1 MRWIPS
7 RSVHVREKHR
17 IFWNRIWAK
26 DDPHW
31 TDNTPG
37 SLWNCKC
44 GWEETDQPVT
54 DGNPK
59 TNASQQGLEGNPA
72 ITGEIFT
79 DRHSYIERQK
89 EPIVVE
95 DFDLVNLQTLI
106 DTDTTQWRVDYY
118 TDNEGML
125 LTNRNRIKEGQIN
138 KRKKK
143 IFDKEWSTSRTMAKN
158 GFLVEYRET
167 VPGEF
172 DVFLDGIPADL
183 KKTGS
188 AGNIVN
194 RAKKAV
200 RKQKAELVVFEF
212 TAETKETH
220 IEINKLREKGIK
232 GYYFFSKD
240 KTKIYEL

>member
-1 MRWIPS
+1 M
-7 RSVHVREKHR
+7 
-17 IFWNRIWAK
+17 
-26 DDPHW
+26 
-31 TDNTPG
+31 
-37 SLWNCKC
+37 
-44 GWEETDQPVT
+44 
-54 DGNPK
+54 
-59 TNASQQGLEGNPA
+59 EGNPA

-138 KRKKK
+138 KQKKK
-143 IFDKEWSTSRTMAKN
+143 YSTKN
-158 GFLVEYRET
+158 GVRPEQWQKRILVEYRET

-194 RAKKAV
+194 RAK
-200 RKQKAELVVFEF
+200 
-212 TAETKETH
+212 
-220 IEINKLREKGIK
+220 
-232 GYYFFSKD
+232 SS
-240 KTKIYEL
+240 